1 MSLKNKWR
9 ALVLLVAVLT
19 VGVVGAGCGSSDS
32 GGSGDQP
39 KVTLELA
46 LQSGCAFCLA
56 IQHGAE
62 DAAEANNVDLTV
74 QSPPKPEVDSQVE
87 QLQSVAATKPDV
99 LILEPFDAN
108 ALVAPVKQIVDGGA
122 QAIMVDTDISD
133 TSLRMSLVTSDNTAG
148 GNAAGKA
155 MGEAVGGKGEVLYV
169 GYTPGATAV
178 DERQQGFND
187 TLESDFPNISQ
198 ATPVY
203 AIDDAAAVATKVS
216 ATLESVPDL
225 AGIFASTEAA
235 AIGSVNALK
244 SAGKD
249 GDIPVVAYDG
259 APDEVQALK
268 QGTISTLIVQKAYDM
283 GKISV
288 EQAAD
293 YVENGTKPDPEVTKT
308 GIVIATKDN
317 IDDPSVSKFLYPA
330 K

>member
-1 MSLKNKWR
+1 MYINKKWR
-9 ALVLLVAVLT
+9 VLVLLVASLAM
-19 VGVVGAGCGSSDS
+19 GVVAVGCGSSDS
-32 GGSGDQP
+32 GSGEKP

-62 DAAEANNVDLTV
+62 DAAKANDVDLTV

-87 QLQSVAATKPDV
+87 QLQGVAATKPDV
-99 LILEPFDAN
+99 VILEPFDAN

-133 TSLRMSLVTSDNTAG
+133 TSLRMSLVTSDNVAG
-148 GNAAGKA
+148 GTAAAKA
-155 MGEAVGGKGEVLYV
+155 MGEAVGGKGKVLYV
-169 GYTPGATAV
+169 GYLPGATAV
-178 DERQQGFND
+178 DERQHGFD
-187 TLESDFPNISQ
+187 DALKAEFPDISQ
-198 ATPVY
+198 VEPQY
-203 AIDDAAAVATKVS
+203 AIDDAAAVAPKVS
-216 ATLESVPDL
+216 ATLQAVPDL

-235 AIGSVNALK
+235 AIGAVNALK
-244 SAGKD
+244 SAGKE
-249 GDIPVVAYDG
+249 GEIPIVAYDA

-268 QGTISTLIVQKAYDM
+268 QGTITTLIVQKAYDM

-293 YVENGTKPDPEVTKT
+293 YVENGTKPDPEITKT
-308 GIVIATKDN
+308 GIVVATKEN
-317 IDDPSVSKFLYPA
+317 IDDPNVSKFLYPA